1 MIFSEKPSSPD
12 FFPPLLPSLP
22 SLPPRGA
29 LLLGEG
35 AGRGGGAARGT
46 GEEGAGCP
54 APTPGAGGPGARGQ
68 GAEGGGPGGRSPAA
82 APLSPSRAERS
93 LCREGSDS
101 GEEGAEDIKSPRGRK
116 MREKININS
125 PPAPNRPNFAQ
136 KFPPRTRRPRLWGG
150 SGGTL
155 GRSPPLP
162 RRFLDKSFF
171 FRNKETNLPALPLR
185 VAQKPSPSPSV
196 CV

>member
-136 KFPPRTRRPRLWGG
+136 KFPPRTRLPGG
-150 SGGTL
+150 CPPDPAAAALGGI
-155 GRSPPLP
+155 
-162 RRFLDKSFF
+162 RRDFG
-171 FRNKETNLPALPLR
+171 ALAP
-185 VAQKPSPSPSV
+185 PSPSFFGQKFFFS
-196 CV
+196 